1 MCKSSYVQ
9 VITQQCGEKQL
20 EQHLAVCILKLVR
33 GCWQRLLHPD
43 FGSASATEHDLWCLR
58 TLLLQGKCNIPPSHH
73 HLLIWA
79 RLKAVL
85 VSRQLEGGGVAGRGV
100 PCAFAARQPGP
111 AAAGHCQPAHAP
123 AQHPWPLPHCW
134 LLPCTHIT
142 PHTLMLLN
150 HSLHTVSR
158 LRETFLNM
166 S

>member
-43 FGSASATEHDLWCLR
+43 FGSALATEHDLWCLR

-73 HLLIWA
+73 PLLIWA

-85 VSRQLEGGGVAGRGV
+85 KSRQLEGGGGGRERSTMRI
-100 PCAFAARQPGP
+100 CCKAARSCRSWALP
-111 AAAGHCQPAHAP
+111 ASTRSSSASLASATLLAV
-123 AQHPWPLPHCW
+123 ALHPHHT
-134 LLPCTHIT
+134 THI
-142 PHTLMLLN
+142 N
-150 HSLHTVSR
+150 AAQSLPAYRFQTKGN
-158 LRETFLNM
+158 LP
-166 S
+166 